1 MIITTATSLTTM
13 TAMMT
18 AMSTTTA
25 STASTTTAAA
35 VRCQARDVS
44 RLEPLVWFF
53 FPFFLYLKFIL
64 GPLNTLKH

>member
-25 STASTTTAAA
+25 TAASTTTAAA
-35 VRCQARDVS
+35 VRCRAQDVT
-44 RLEPLVWFF
+44 RLEPLVCFF
-53 FPFFLYLKFIL
+53 FPFFPFI
-64 GPLNTLKH
+64 